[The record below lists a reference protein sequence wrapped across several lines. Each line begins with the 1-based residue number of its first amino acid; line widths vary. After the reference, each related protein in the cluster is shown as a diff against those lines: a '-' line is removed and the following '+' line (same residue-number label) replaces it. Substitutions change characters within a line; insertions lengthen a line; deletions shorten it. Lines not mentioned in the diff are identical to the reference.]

1 LLRCRFD
8 DPWQCIVIV
17 LHTRQHI
24 YLMEIVI
31 LFSLIVLNGLFAMSE
46 IALVT
51 ARRARLQKLVEQGDS
66 AAAAAVKLGEDPTRF
81 LSAIQIGITSIS
93 VLNGI
98 VGEAALAG
106 PLAAWLVDLGMAE
119 QYASFGATALVVILI
134 TYFSI
139 VIGELVPKR
148 LGQTFPETL
157 ARLVARPIDWIAL
170 ATKPFVHLL
179 TLSTQVLLRLLGVK
193 EGAAA
198 AVTEEEIHAMLAE
211 GTSAGVIESHEHAM
225 VRNVFRLDD
234 RQIGSLMVPR
244 ADVVVLDLDLPF
256 AENLQRIEQSDH
268 ARFPV
273 IKGGLD
279 NVQGVVNARQWL
291 SRTIRNGN
299 QDLAQQPL
307 QTPLY
312 VPETL
317 TGMELLDNFR
327 SSDVH
332 MAFVVDEYGEIQG
345 IVTLQDL
352 IEAIT
357 GEFRPRDPHTSWAVQ
372 REDGSWLLDG
382 HIPVPELKDRLH
394 LDSVPEEERG
404 RYHTLSG
411 MIMLLTG
418 RLPKV
423 TDRIDWE
430 GWRFEI
436 MDMDGKTIDKVLA
449 TRLPEP
455 AAEISEDAG

>member
-1 LLRCRFD
+1 
-8 DPWQCIVIV
+8 
-17 LHTRQHI
+17 
-24 YLMEIVI
+24 MEILI
-31 LFSLIVLNGLFAMSE
+31 LFALILLNGAFAMSE

-51 ARRARLQKLVEQGDS
+51 ARRVRLQKLVDEGDAG
-66 AAAAAVKLGEDPTRF
+66 AAAAIQLGEHPTRF
-81 LSAIQIGITSIS
+81 LSTIQIGITSIS

-98 VGEAALAG
+98 VGEAALAE
-106 PLAAWLVDLGMAE
+106 PLAHWLATFGLQPPVTT
-119 QYASFGATALVVILI
+119 YAATAMVVIVI

-148 LGQTFPETL
+148 IGQTHPETL
-157 ARLVARPIDWIAL
+157 ARLVARPIEWLAI
-170 ATKPFVHLL
+170 ATKPFVRLL
-179 TLSTQVLLRLLGVK
+179 TISTQALLRLLGVK
-193 EGAAA
+193 ENTGN

-211 GTSAGVIESHEHAM
+211 GTDAGVIESHEHAM

-244 ADVVVLDLDLPF
+244 GDIVVLDANAPF
-256 AENLQRIEQSDH
+256 EENLACIDRSDH

-273 IKGGLD
+273 VDGGLD
-279 NVQGVVNARQWL
+279 QILGVVNGSL
-291 SRTIRNGN
+291 K
-299 QDLAQQPL
+299 DQPL
-307 QTPLY
+307 KQPLY
-312 VPETL
+312 VPETI

-332 MAFVVDEYGEIQG
+332 MAFVIDEYGEVQG

-357 GEFRPRDPHTSWAVQ
+357 GEFHPRDPATSWAVQ

-382 HIPVPELKDRLH
+382 HIPVPELKDRLQ
-394 LDSVPEEERG
+394 LDSVPEEDRG

-411 MIMLLTG
+411 MLMLLTG

-423 TDRIDWE
+423 ADVVSWE
-430 GWRFEI
+430 GWRLEI
-436 MDMDGKTIDKVLA
+436 VDMDGKTIDKVLA
-449 TRLPEP
+449 TRAGTADE
-455 AAEISEDAG
+455 AASAGASPS